1 MTYIPVKRQRRPSA
15 FVNPKQ
21 YRTGYGCIPLRANS
35 FWSDEA
41 KKHVRFVAI
50 SDWGYVFRWITD
62 CDMKDYEY
70 ISWLYLRDFLECGL
84 RWRILI
90 RWPRTDGLLEQNE
103 LFINLGFTLEEQE
116 DYYRRMKD
124 KDQFILQ
131 LKEMYFHFW
140 KCFYKWK
147 TCTTRAELIRWMGE
161 YSFNTEWIKSKLP
174 VPKKRC
180 ITGRH
185 SRPRSKLKL
194 PSTCLLLERNGT
206 TSRYVCLGFQS
217 SDSMCQTFM
226 SSSPTER
233 ASILRQKATST
244 LKLG

>member
-1 MTYIPVKRQRRPSA
+1 MAYIKLKRQRRPSA
-15 FVNPKQ
+15 FVDTKK
-21 YRTGYGCIPLRANS
+21 YRTGYGCIPMQTKA

-41 KKHVRFVAI
+41 KQHVRFVAI

-62 CDMKDYEY
+62 CEIKDFEF

-84 RWRILI
+84 RWKILI

-103 LFINLGFTLEEQE
+103 MFIKLGFSLEEQE
-116 DYYRRMKD
+116 DYNRRMKD
-124 KDQFILQ
+124 KELFILQ

-140 KCFYKWK
+140 KCFYMWK
-147 TCTTRAELIRWMGE
+147 TCSTRADVIRWIGE
-161 YSFNTEWIKSKLP
+161 YSFNTEWIKSKLHAP
-174 VPKKRC
+174 RKRC
-180 ITGRH
+180 ITGRR
-185 SRPRSKLKL
+185 SRQRLKLKL
-194 PSTCLLLERNGT
+194 PSTCLLLGRSGT

-226 SSSPTER
+226 SSSPEER
-233 ASILRQKATST
+233 ASILRQRGTST